1 MIPDASMVTTL
12 RPGDIP
18 PAWLVLGFVGQAL
31 FAGRFF
37 VQWLASERRRTSVV
51 PGLFWWLSIGG
62 GVCLLVYALARRDAV
77 IVAGQLAGL
86 AVYARNVSLGRRRPR
101 D

>member
-1 MIPDASMVTTL
+1 MIPDTSTSTTL
-12 RPGDIP
+12 FSREIP

-31 FAGRFF
+31 FAGRFV

-51 PGLFWWLSIGG
+51 PALFWWLSIGG
-62 GVCLLVYALARRDAV
+62 GLCLLSYALLRRDAV

-86 AVYARNVSLGRRRPR
+86 AVYTRNVSLARRGAAE
-101 D
+101 